1 MALTLLRN
9 AFSRLCLPT
18 VPTTTPSTRPLKF
31 LPSHLRKVF
40 GKLDVTSRSQLAS
53 ALRDQLEAPA
63 LSGSL

>member
-1 MALTLLRN
+1 
-9 AFSRLCLPT
+9 
-18 VPTTTPSTRPLKF
+18 LKF